1 MKIGATK
8 QAALEQQW
16 YYKPSANELFV
27 SFFVFVFVFVFLLS
41 GYPHMHLH
49 VYIQSNENTSIT
61 QTKEIIVVMEVRE

>member
-27 SFFVFVFVFVFLLS
+27 SFFVFVFVFLLS

>member
-27 SFFVFVFVFVFLLS
+27 SFFVFVFLLS

>member
-1 MKIGATK
+1 MKLSNIVTWTVKIGATK
-8 QAALEQQW
+8 HAALEQQW

-27 SFFVFVFVFVFLLS
+27 LFLS

-61 QTKEIIVVMEVRE
+61 QTKEIIVIKEVKE

>member
-27 SFFVFVFVFVFLLS
+27 SFFVFLLS